1 MLIRKA
7 AEGEEDF
14 VLSFYYGLI
23 DGMKGQTYR
32 PSWTKGVYPSMADIR
47 PAIRRSELY
56 LALEDGRIAGAFI
69 LNRTQGA
76 GYDKVD
82 WTVIAAPDR
91 VGVIHLL
98 AVDPAIHGRGI
109 GKLLLRKAVEISRAR
124 GDEVIRLDT
133 LTRNLPGRKLYEG
146 FGFHYC
152 GDYDL
157 TYPTTGT
164 IPFSMFELPVR

>member
-1 MLIRKA
+1 MHIRKA
-7 AEGEEDF
+7 APGEEDF
-14 VLSFYYGLI
+14 VLSFYHDLI
-23 DGMKGQTYR
+23 DGMKDQTYR
-32 PSWTKGVYPSMADIR
+32 PSWTQGVYPAMGDIQS
-47 PAIRRSELY
+47 AIRRSELY

-82 WTVIAAPDR
+82 WTVNADPDR
-91 VGVIHLL
+91 VSVVHLL

-109 GKLLLRKAVEISRAR
+109 GKLLLQKVVEVSRAR